1 MDQKVRTQK
10 RSALKKLGEI
20 LREKGL
26 LSQQQIEQAL
36 AIQRTSGERFGRILV
51 RQGWIT
57 ENDLLDALSERFGI
71 PRLRQI
77 DAYAIDPAVVK
88 LIPVEMAQ
96 RYNVIPLF
104 RVDDLLTIAIS
115 DPLDVG
121 AVDAVRFHT
130 RLNVQEVLASEAEIA
145 AAIKKYF
152 RGDGSLE
159 RIISSVEENM
169 VLEIEEEADLD
180 ETRIDATDEASI
192 INFVNVILSQ
202 AIYDKASDIHC
213 EADDKIF
220 RIRYRIDGMLQQV
233 TTTPLSLASMIISR
247 IKILAE
253 LDVSEKRVPQDG
265 RFRLKIDNREIDVR
279 VSIIPTVNGEKAV
292 MRLLDPR
299 NAVLQLTDLGFSTG
313 VLERWQQVI
322 RKPEGIIF
330 ITGPTGSG
338 KTTTLY
344 SVLNTINSLSKNI
357 ITVENPVEY
366 KLPLVNQMQ
375 VNTKAGLTFASAL
388 RAILRQ
394 DPDVILI
401 GEVRDRETADI
412 AVRSAMTG
420 HLVFSTL
427 HTNDAPGAFSRLQD
441 MGVEPFLMS
450 SAVLAV
456 LAQRLVRVICPY
468 CKEKSPASLKLLP
481 EADQRRFAEKSVMA
495 FKGKGCREC
504 KNSGYKGRTGIHE
517 LLIVDATIRRMLID
531 GESEDNIREHA
542 RRQGMLQLRE
552 DGLLKVFAGITT
564 VEELLRVA

>member
-96 RYNVIPLF
+96 RYTVIPLF

-121 AVDAVRFHT
+121 ALDAVRFHT

-169 VLEIEEEADLD
+169 VLEIEEEADLE

-299 NAVLQLTDLGFSTG
+299 NAVLKLTDLGFSAG

-322 RKPEGIIF
+322 RKSEGIIF

-481 EADQRRFAEKSVMA
+481 EADQRHFAEKSVMA

>member
-1 MDQKVRTQK
+1 MTQK
-10 RSALKKLGEI
+10 PASLKKIGEI

-36 AIQRTSGERFGRILV
+36 AIQRTTGERFGRILTS
-51 RQGWIT
+51 QGWIT
-57 ENDLLDALSERFGI
+57 ENDLLDALSERFNI
-71 PRLRQI
+71 PRLRHI
-77 DAYAIDPAVVK
+77 DAYAIDPSVVK
-88 LIPVEMAQ
+88 LVPVEMAR
-96 RYNVIPLF
+96 RYSIIPLF
-104 RVDDLLTIAIS
+104 RVEDILTIAIS
-115 DPLDVG
+115 DPLDVE

-130 RLNVQEVLASEAEIA
+130 RLHVQEVLAAESEIA
-145 AAIKKYF
+145 AAIKKYY
-152 RGDGSLE
+152 RSDGSLE
-159 RIISSVEENM
+159 RIISSVEENL
-169 VLEIEEEADLD
+169 VLEIADEGELD
-180 ETRIDATDEASI
+180 EANVDATDEASI

-233 TTTPLSLASMIISR
+233 TTTPLTLAPMIISR

-265 RFRLKIDNREIDVR
+265 RFRIKIDNRELDVR

-292 MRLLDPR
+292 LRLLDPC
-299 NAVLQLTDLGFSTG
+299 NAVLQLTDLGFSEDI
-313 VLERWQQVI
+313 LRRWQSVI
-322 RKPEGIIF
+322 HKSEGIIF

-344 SVLNTINSLSKNI
+344 SVLNTVNSISKNI

-394 DPDVILI
+394 DPDIILI

-427 HTNDAPGAFSRLQD
+427 HTNDAASAFARLQD
-441 MGVEPFLMS
+441 MGVEPFLLS

-456 LAQRLVRVICPY
+456 MAQRLVRVICPY
-468 CKEKSPASLKLLP
+468 CKEKSPESLKLLS
-481 EADQRRFAEKSVMA
+481 EKEYRHFAEKKVMA
-495 FKGKGCREC
+495 YKGKGCREC
-504 KNSGYKGRTGIHE
+504 KNIGYKGRTGIHE
-517 LLIVDATIRRMLID
+517 LLVVDDTIRRMILS
-531 GESEDNIREHA
+531 GGSEGDIRMHA
-542 RRQGMLQLRE
+542 RREGMLLLRE
-552 DGLLKVFAGITT
+552 DGLRKAFAGVTT
-564 VEELLRVA
+564 IEEILRVT